1 MFKFRLSAEETK
13 AFDNGSL
20 KELVR
25 RNSSLLQA
33 QLQEI
38 GIPVYMRSRG
48 LSYWDYHL
56 REPLAVMVS
65 RFGNRVRSFVML
77 KAVFYEYK
85 PKVGNDPAEYKW
97 RFVVSVAK
105 DYDPE
110 KEGA

>member
-25 RNSSLLQA
+25 SNSSLLQT
-33 QLQEI
+33 QLQEV
-38 GIPVYMRSRG
+38 GIPVYARSRG
-48 LSYWDYHL
+48 TTYWDYHI
-56 REPLAVMVS
+56 RPPLPVMVS

-85 PKVGNDPAEYKW
+85 PKTGDGPAEYRW

-105 DYDPE
+105 GYNPE
-110 KEGA
+110 QEGK